1 MDKKTINLEST
12 LGKRLDQIKKVESR
26 HLLFMGKTISLVSK
40 ITLGRDERNSVV
52 VDDKMVSRFHAVIQK
67 IKDDYFIKD
76 LKSSNGTF
84 VNGERV
90 PEGKYVKLGKD
101 DIIRL
106 GKNELKIV

>member
-1 MDKKTINLEST
+1 MDKKTINLESS
-12 LGKRLDQIKKVESR
+12 LGKRLNQIKKIESR
-26 HLLFMGKTISLVSK
+26 HLLFMGKEISLVSK

-67 IKDDYFIKD
+67 IKEDYFIKD

-84 VNGERV
+84 VNGELV
-90 PEGKYVKLGKD
+90 PVGKYVKLGKD